1 VPRGDTD
8 LGVDS
13 GRKEEISPPQE
24 VGTEPLLSGQEALV
38 LDALSSLGTGGTP
51 AQLRAR
57 CDLSV
62 ADLAVALE
70 GLRAKGLVTRL
81 NTVVESYAARFPGL
95 KVT

>member
-1 VPRGDTD
+1 MPRGDTD
-8 LGVDS
+8 LGVDP
-13 GRKEEISPPQE
+13 GRREETSPPQA
-24 VGTEPLLSGQEALV
+24 VDRDPPLTEHEALV
-38 LDALSSLGTGGTP
+38 LEALSCFRTGGTP

-57 CDLSV
+57 CDLSI
-62 ADLAVALE
+62 ADLGVALE